1 MTEDPPK
8 SFPPDG
14 EAVKR
19 EREFVLR
26 ELERFEVPKP
36 IVPERTE

>member
-14 EAVKR
+14 EEVKR
-19 EREFVLR
+19 EREAIFR
-26 ELERFEVPKP
+26 ELGRIEIPKP
-36 IVPERTE
+36 IVPERTQ